1 MKGFKE
7 VYKKSIAMQLKELG
21 NPIYDAKANL
31 KNPKMVIYIF
41 EETDK
46 LRKDFDKIQKSV
58 GNK

>member
-1 MKGFKE
+1 MRFKE
-7 VYKKSIAMQLKELG
+7 IYKKSIAMHLKELG

-41 EETDK
+41 EDTNK
-46 LRKDFDKIQKSV
+46 LREDFDKIQKSM

>member
-1 MKGFKE
+1 MKFRE
-7 VYKKSIAMQLKELG
+7 IYKKSIAMQLKELG

-41 EETDK
+41 EDTNK
-46 LRKDFDKIQKSV
+46 LREDFDKIQKSM

>member
-1 MKGFKE
+1 MRFKE

-21 NPIYDAKANL
+21 NPIYDAKTNL

-41 EETDK
+41 EDTNK
-46 LRKDFDKIQKSV
+46 LREDFDKIQKSM

>member
-1 MKGFKE
+1 MKFKE

-41 EETDK
+41 EDTNK
-46 LRKDFDKIQKSV
+46 LREDFDRIQKSV
-58 GNK
+58 GSK

>member
-1 MKGFKE
+1 MRFKE

-46 LRKDFDKIQKSV
+46 LREDFDKIQKSM

>member
-1 MKGFKE
+1 MRFKE

-41 EETDK
+41 EDTNK
-46 LRKDFDKIQKSV
+46 LREDFAKIQKNM

>member
-1 MKGFKE
+1 MKFKE

-41 EETDK
+41 EDTNK
-46 LRKDFDKIQKSV
+46 LREDFDKIQKNMRS
-58 GNK
+58 K

>member
-1 MKGFKE
+1 
-7 VYKKSIAMQLKELG
+7 MQLKELG

-46 LRKDFDKIQKSV
+46 LREDFDKIQK
-58 GNK
+58 NMRDK